1 MREIIKISRDSMIS
15 RLIDSTYDHIEQCPE
30 TLQEYLQ
37 YGFKGFENYND
48 AELLLEYRDYI
59 SENPAE
65 DIEIIMEVTNA

>member
-1 MREIIKISRDSMIS
+1 MIG

-65 DIEIIMEVTNA
+65 DIEIIMEVTND